1 MTRFYV
7 LFILIICLPC
17 AAGAEDLVMGKVVSI
32 DREGGR
38 LTISVPESGKTDNGP
53 APDQIEVK
61 LEDGSIPEG
70 LRKGSL
76 VRIWVKSQ
84 GSGKPFIASRIG
96 QVGGMSD
103 RTGIRLRLKKTM
115 RGRGSG
121 GGSMGHGQHG
131 RR

>member
-17 AAGAEDLVMGKVVSI
+17 AAGAEDLVMGRVVSI
-32 DREGGR
+32 DRESGC
-38 LTISVPESGKTDNGP
+38 LTISVPESGKTDSGP
-53 APDQIEVK
+53 TSDQIAVK
-61 LEDGSIPEG
+61 LEDGSIPKDV
-70 LRKGSL
+70 RKGSL
-76 VRIWVKSQ
+76 VRIWVESQ
-84 GSGKPFIASRIG
+84 GSSKPFIASKIG

-115 RGRGSG
+115 KGRGSG
-121 GGSMGHGQHG
+121 GGSLGHGQHG

>member
-1 MTRFYV
+1 MTRFYI

-38 LTISVPESGKTDNGP
+38 LTISVAESGKTDNGP

-61 LEDGSIPEG
+61 LEDGNIPKG
-70 LRKGSL
+70 LRKGGL

-84 GSGKPFIASRIG
+84 DSGKPFIASRIG

-115 RGRGSG
+115 KGRGSG
-121 GGSMGHGQHG
+121 GGSLGHGQHG